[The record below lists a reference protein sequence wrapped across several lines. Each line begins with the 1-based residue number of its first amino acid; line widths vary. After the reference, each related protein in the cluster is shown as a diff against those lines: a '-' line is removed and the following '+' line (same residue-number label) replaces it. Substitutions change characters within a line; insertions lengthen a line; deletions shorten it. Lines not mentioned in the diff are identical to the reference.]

1 MIEVWE
7 MLRYRVRLCRDKLFR
22 LMLNPRIL
30 GLSLKMLV
38 RQARCRVGANFYTEE
53 VVNLEKRMKV
63 RARVEAAASRS
74 GPLEWSQHPPR
85 SGPQIS
91 TAPLGPC
98 ASLFCK
104 KDLELR
110 VTLKALGPI

>member
-74 GPLEWSQHPPR
+74 GPLEWSQHPPPEWSSDR
-85 SGPQIS
+85 HCPTG
-91 TAPLGPC
+91 ALCLPL
-98 ASLFCK
+98 L
-104 KDLELR
+104 
-110 VTLKALGPI
+110 